1 MQLYG
6 LQLTFAGAVFDVDGV
21 LVDSPH
27 ERAWRDTLRELMGGE
42 WRELQPRTNYT
53 PELFT
58 SQLYQER
65 VAGKP
70 RMAGALAVM
79 DTFGIPDPEAR
90 AQEYGERK
98 QQRIIELAA
107 AGEFAAFPDA
117 LRFVL
122 SVHAAGIPLAT
133 ASSSKNATLF
143 LRAIRLDTFA
153 AEQDLRYE
161 FLRPG
166 MTLLEF
172 VDADISG
179 RDFKRGKPDP
189 EIFVTAAAELGARP
203 HECFVVEDAV
213 SGIAAAKAGGMA
225 ALGVA
230 RAGDRALLEAAAADL
245 VITSLDQVDVE
256 ALAAGRLATR

>member
-1 MQLYG
+1 M
-6 LQLTFAGAVFDVDGV
+6 
-21 LVDSPH
+21 
-27 ERAWRDTLRELMGGE
+27 EGE
-42 WRELQPRTNYT
+42 WRELARRTTYR

-58 SQLYQER
+58 AQLYQER

-79 DTFGIPDPEAR
+79 ERFEVPDPAAR
-90 AQEYGERK
+90 AVEYGARK
-98 QQRIIELAA
+98 QQRLVELAE

-122 SVHAAGIPLAT
+122 SVRAAGIALAT
-133 ASSSKNATLF
+133 ASSSKNAALF

-153 AEQDLRYE
+153 AEQDLRYG
-161 FLRPG
+161 FLQPG
-166 MTLLEF
+166 TTLLDF

-189 EIFVTAAAELGARP
+189 EIFLAAAAELGARP
-203 HECFVVEDAV
+203 DRCVVVEDAV
-213 SGIAAAKAGGMA
+213 SGIAAARAGGMA

-245 VITSLDQVDVE
+245 VVGSLDHVDIE
-256 ALAAGRLATR
+256 ALAAGRLSAR